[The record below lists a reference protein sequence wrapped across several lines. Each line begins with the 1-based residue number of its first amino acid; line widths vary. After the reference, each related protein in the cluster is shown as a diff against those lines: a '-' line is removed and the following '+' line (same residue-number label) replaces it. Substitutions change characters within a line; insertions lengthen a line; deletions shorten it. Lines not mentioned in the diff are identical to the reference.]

1 MLNGLLYGAM
11 CAAVLFAAPA
21 RSAEEAGAQS
31 GPPVTCKDGTTA
43 PHGGHGACQGHGGV
57 ATHAKSAKSGAGGGA
72 ASAGT
77 KAPSHKAAKAPAKPA
92 EPKTTTVVTCFDG
105 TTAPNRIVCRR
116 HGGLKVVSKGVATA
130 TPPGATSETVPAG
143 KPVSAGKSVS
153 AGKAVPPAAAAQAAS
168 GGGAGRVWM
177 NTESNVYHCAGD
189 RWYGKTKQGAFMSE
203 AEAKAR
209 GARPDQ
215 GKSCG

>member
-57 ATHAKSAKSGAGGGA
+57 ATHAKSAKSAKSGAGGGA

-77 KAPSHKAAKAPAKPA
+77 KAPSHKAAKAPAKPAEPA

-143 KPVSAGKSVS
+143 KPVS